1 MARRYRVTVV
11 FDTREQRESPDA
23 MRLRLGQLME
33 SLGATVE
40 EAVDLG
46 PRNFARC
53 ANRRISSGSY
63 AGYTVSAPPAFCGE
77 LTGRL
82 RLDKTVNRTL
92 VECI

>member
-1 MARRYRVTVV
+1 MARRYRVTVI

-23 MRLRLGQLME
+23 LRLRLSQLME
-33 SLGATVE
+33 SLGAAVE
-40 EAVDLG
+40 GVEDLG
-46 PRNFARC
+46 TRNFARC
-53 ANRRISSGSY
+53 ANRRFASGSY
-63 AGYTVSAPPAFCGE
+63 AGFTVSAPSAFCGE